1 MKLSKTNN
9 SYNPNFRG
17 MYRLNY
23 TEKNLNEV
31 VQKVLPMYEM
41 ISKEK
46 ASVFEENPLQLIIKE
61 KLEKIAD
68 DFHYSFDW
76 LVQNSQRHGID
87 LSYID
92 KNSIIVLTKKKDNQS
107 FLEKISKVNKDHS
120 IFQKIKNIF
129 NSKNFYD
136 EVAEYVSTKPEH
148 LKEVAGIDYVYK
160 KEIKRFNE
168 CLSSFDIVDV
178 KTPQEL
184 LQKMFLEK

>member
-1 MKLSKTNN
+1 M
-9 SYNPNFRG
+9 
-17 MYRLNY
+17 
-23 TEKNLNEV
+23 
-31 VQKVLPMYEM
+31 
-41 ISKEK
+41 
-46 ASVFEENPLQLIIKE
+46 
-61 KLEKIAD
+61 
-68 DFHYSFDW
+68 
-76 LVQNSQRHGID
+76 
-87 LSYID
+87 D